1 MAMYFILVFFCL
13 VIQLF
18 PHEAFMVSAQQMLVS
33 LWIDIA
39 EGGVKNDFELQ

>member
-18 PHEAFMVSAQQMLVS
+18 PHKEFMVSTQQMLVS
-33 LWIDIA
+33 LWTDIA
-39 EGGVKNDFELQ
+39 EGGVKNDLQI